1 MEAQLSGTTAGCCT
15 STFGGL
21 PLHQKAQRKK
31 KSPLQ
36 SLVGVESRREFANH
50 ILHAEDSVER

>member
-1 MEAQLSGTTAGCCT
+1 M
-15 STFGGL
+15 
-21 PLHQKAQRKK
+21 HQKAQRKK
-31 KSPLQ
+31 KSALQ